1 MSLQTNT
8 NLSLPKPSFPPQPF
22 TFPKAPS
29 HPLSLYLC
37 GYMYVFYRF
46 TCSITLHH
54 MTSST
59 RSLYYTLGC
68 MQSVASWTV
77 AVPIVIALLILGILA
92 VVIAKL
98 VLMFLVSGEQ
108 VCVCVHVCVCARVC
122 VCVCACVC
130 VCTCVC
136 VL

>member
-1 MSLQTNT
+1 
-8 NLSLPKPSFPPQPF
+8 
-22 TFPKAPS
+22 
-29 HPLSLYLC
+29 
-37 GYMYVFYRF
+37 
-46 TCSITLHH
+46 
-54 MTSST
+54 
-59 RSLYYTLGC
+59 